1 MVASYTSVLQILP
14 KFLENS
20 NQTYIRKRIREP
32 EIQLNQ
38 TDNEQPEK
46 DSTSWSYEDNSYNIV
61 CVVQLSDIDENNP
74 NADLNKT

>member
-1 MVASYTSVLQILP
+1 MVASYTSVLQVLP

-20 NQTYIRKRIREP
+20 IQTYTRKSLREP

-46 DSTSWSYEDNSYNIV
+46 ESTSWCYEDNSYNIV
-61 CVVQLSDIDENNP
+61 CVDQLSDIDENNP
-74 NADLNKT
+74 KADLNKI